1 MAVLNKLEFDF
12 NQDITIS
19 LEKGYCYMAC
29 DGKFDREDK
38 PIWGTAR
45 YRLKYEDLKSLHNVI
60 ETAMFMMEGRK

>member
-29 DGKFDREDK
+29 DA
-38 PIWGTAR
+38 IWGTVR
-45 YRLKYEDLKSLHNVI
+45 YRLRYEDLKSLHNVI